1 MFTPKK
7 LFDTFSG
14 LQKTLCMKKLS
25 IILPFI
31 AIVMCFATCK
41 INRQDKLIGNWKL
54 VPFTDPDSA
63 VAVTYWT
70 FYAGDL
76 LEIYSLSTVDSTGK
90 KPNVSNTDDQEE
102 SNVDES
108 DNQADSVAATAL
120 KARKGTMRRGLN
132 IGDTLSFA
140 SYSYNTDGKIVNI
153 LMPDLSADA
162 NYIPGSK
169 DICGQYW
176 MDEIKKNKRLK
187 LVRRKD
193 PKGEK
198 GGAYLR
204 MELVKVKK

>member
-1 MFTPKK
+1 
-7 LFDTFSG
+7 
-14 LQKTLCMKKLS
+14 MKKLS
-25 IILPFI
+25 IILPFVII
-31 AIVMCFATCK
+31 ALCFANCK
-41 INRQDKLIGNWKL
+41 INRQDKLIGSWKV

-63 VAVTYWT
+63 VSETYWT

-76 LEIYSLSTVDSTGK
+76 LEVYTLSTVDSTGH
-90 KPNVSNTDDQEE
+90 KPATADDQND
-102 SNVDES
+102 SSDDNS
-108 DNQADSVAATAL
+108 DNQDNSSTDNADNQDNSTVATAL

-140 SYSYNTDGKIVNI
+140 SYSYNTDGKIINI

-162 NYIPGSK
+162 NYVPGSK
-169 DICGQYW
+169 SICGEYW

-193 PKGEK
+193 PNGNK

>member
-1 MFTPKK
+1 
-7 LFDTFSG
+7 
-14 LQKTLCMKKLS
+14 MKKLS

-31 AIVMCFATCK
+31 VIAMCFATCK
-41 INRQDKLIGNWKL
+41 INRQDKLIGYWKL

-63 VAVTYWT
+63 VSETYWT

-76 LEIYSLSTVDSTGK
+76 LEVYSLSTVDSTGH
-90 KPNVSNTDDQEE
+90 KPATADDQNN
-102 SNVDES
+102 SSDDNS
-108 DNQADSVAATAL
+108 DNQDDSAVAAAL

-140 SYSYNTDGKIVNI
+140 SYSYNTDGKIINI

-162 NYIPGSK
+162 NYVPGSK
-169 DICGQYW
+169 SICGEYW

-193 PKGEK
+193 PNGNK